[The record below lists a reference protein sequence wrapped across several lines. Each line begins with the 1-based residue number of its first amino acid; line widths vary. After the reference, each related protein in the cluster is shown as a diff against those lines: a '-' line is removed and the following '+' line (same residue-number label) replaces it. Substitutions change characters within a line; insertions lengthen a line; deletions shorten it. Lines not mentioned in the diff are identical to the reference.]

1 VSGGWVRCGRC
12 NEVFNAAEEDLARL
26 DAPEPALEDG
36 PAAPAVPVDAQ
47 RSEPTVPPAPVSAD
61 ASAAL
66 ETIEAPAAAE
76 SAEAAEAAHATEH
89 AEGAPAAPAADDL
102 RADLRP
108 ERAAADPKPGFVRA
122 AERAARWQQPRMRA
136 VLLLL
141 ALVAA
146 ALLALQAA
154 LAFRDRLAASWPASR
169 ALLEPAC
176 RIAGCRIE
184 PGYTIEIFYP

>member
-1 VSGGWVRCGRC
+1 MSLATRCTACGTVFRLVPDQLKVSGGWVRCGRC
-12 NEVFNAAEEDLARL
+12 NEVFNAADALVDADAGAGAPDAHRQRVQEDLARL

-122 AERAARWQQPRMRA
+122 AERAARW
-136 VLLLL
+136 
-141 ALVAA
+141 
-146 ALLALQAA
+146 
-154 LAFRDRLAASWPASR
+154 
-169 ALLEPAC
+169 
-176 RIAGCRIE
+176 
-184 PGYTIEIFYP
+184 